1 MAGAPLTPHPM
12 EISQSRWNPRHLAIA
27 IALAAAGY
35 LGVALWGG
43 WNEMVAASRRVGVT
57 GICAALALSL
67 LNYCLRFVRWQ
78 LYLDALGHRIA
89 SRVSAPIY
97 FGGFALTVTPGKAG
111 EMMRSVLLKKHGV
124 PYAHSIAA
132 FMSERLSDLL
142 AIVLLA
148 LCGLYTYP
156 RASLAVLAGAGIGV
170 VALVFLSRRALPR
183 AGVRTSPWLSNG
195 RIGKFIQQAHAMLRA
210 ASQCHTPTLLWQSG
224 VLSVLAWSAEAVA
237 FFFILRWLGVDVQL
251 EFAVFVYAASI
262 LAGVITLLPGGLGGT
277 EAVMIALL
285 VGQGIPPGTAAAAT
299 MLIRLTT
306 LWFAVGLGAVALA
319 LQKSDRAKVQ

>member
-1 MAGAPLTPHPM
+1 M

-27 IALAAAGY
+27 MALAAAGY

-43 WNEMVAASRRVGVT
+43 WSEMIAAARRVGMA

-67 LNYCLRFVRWQ
+67 LNYYLRFVRWQ
-78 LYLDALGHRIA
+78 LYLRALGYRVA
-89 SRVSAPIY
+89 NRVSAPIY

-156 RASLAVLAGAGIGV
+156 RASLAVLAAASIGAF
-170 VALVFLSRRALPR
+170 ALVMLSRRELPR
-183 AGVRTSPWLSNG
+183 ATAQTSTSLASG
-195 RIGKFIQQAHAMLRA
+195 AIGKFIEQAHATLRA
-210 ASQCHTPTLLWQSG
+210 ARQCHTPTMLWQSG
-224 VLSVLAWSAEAVA
+224 VLSVLAWSAEAIA
-237 FFFILRWLGVDVQL
+237 LFLILRWLGADVPL
-251 EFAVFVYAASI
+251 EFAVFVYGASI

-285 VGQGIPPGTAAAAT
+285 VGQGIAPATAAAAT

-306 LWFAVGLGAVALA
+306 LWFAVGLGALALA
-319 LQKSDRAKVQ
+319 LQKSGRAQVQ

>member
-1 MAGAPLTPHPM
+1 M
-12 EISQSRWNPRHLAIA
+12 EISQYRWNPRHLAIA
-27 IALAAAGY
+27 MALAAAGY

-43 WNEMVAASRRVGVT
+43 WNEMVAASRRVGMA

-67 LNYCLRFVRWQ
+67 VNYGLRFVRWQ

-89 SRVSAPIY
+89 TRVSAPIY

-111 EMMRSVLLKKHGV
+111 EMMRSMLLKKHGV

-148 LCGLYTYP
+148 LCGLSTYP
-156 RASLAVLAGAGIGV
+156 RASLAVLAGACIGV
-170 VALVFLSRRALPR
+170 LALVILSRRELPR
-183 AGVRTSPWLSNG
+183 AGARTSTSLARG
-195 RIGKFIQQAHAMLRA
+195 RIGKFIQQARDMLRA
-210 ASQCHTPTLLWQSG
+210 ARQCHTPTLLWQSS

-237 FFFILRWLGVDVQL
+237 LFFILRWLGADVSL
-251 EFAVFVYAASI
+251 VFAVFVYAASI

-285 VGQGIPPGTAAAAT
+285 MWQGIPPGISAAAT

-306 LWFAVGLGAVALA
+306 LWFAVGLGALALA
-319 LQKSDRAKVQ
+319 FQKGDRARVT

>member
-1 MAGAPLTPHPM
+1 M

-27 IALAAAGY
+27 MALAAAGY
-35 LGVALWGG
+35 LGIALWGG
-43 WNEMVAASRRVGVT
+43 WNDMIEAARRVGLA

-67 LNYCLRFVRWQ
+67 LNYYLRFVRWQ
-78 LYLDALGHRIA
+78 LYLSALGYRIPN
-89 SRVSAPIY
+89 RVSAPIY

-142 AIVLLA
+142 AVVLLA

-156 RASLAVLAGAGIGV
+156 RASLAVLAGAIIGAC
-170 VALVFLSRRALPR
+170 ALVILSRRELPR
-183 AGVRTSPWLSNG
+183 AGAQSSTSMASG
-195 RIGKFIQQAHAMLRA
+195 AIGKIIQQVHATLRA
-210 ASQCHTPTLLWQSG
+210 ARECHTPTLLWQSG

-237 FFFILRWLGVDVQL
+237 LFFILRWLGADVPL
-251 EFAVFVYAASI
+251 EFAVFVYGASI

-285 VGQGIPPGTAAAAT
+285 VGQGIAPGTAAAAT

-306 LWFAVGLGAVALA
+306 LWFAVGLGALAMA

>member
-1 MAGAPLTPHPM
+1 M
-12 EISQSRWNPRHLAIA
+12 EISQYRWNPRHLAIA

-43 WNEMVAASRRVGVT
+43 WNEMVAASRRVGMA

-67 LNYCLRFVRWQ
+67 VNYYLRYVRWQ
-78 LYLDALGHRIA
+78 LYLGALDHRIA
-89 SRVSAPIY
+89 NRVSAPIY

-156 RASLAVLAGAGIGV
+156 RASLAVLAGACIGV
-170 VALVFLSRRALPR
+170 VALVILSRRELSR
-183 AGVRTSPWLSNG
+183 AGARTSTSLANG
-195 RIGKFIQQAHAMLRA
+195 RIGKFIQRAHAMLRA
-210 ASQCHTPTLLWQSG
+210 ARQCHTPTLLWQSAI
-224 VLSVLAWSAEAVA
+224 LSVLAWSAEAVA
-237 FFFILRWLGVDVQL
+237 LFFILRGLGADVPL
-251 EFAVFVYAASI
+251 VFAVFVYAASI

-285 VGQGIPPGTAAAAT
+285 VWHGLPPGIAAAAT

-306 LWFAVGLGAVALA
+306 LWFAVGLGALALA
-319 LQKSDRAKVQ
+319 LQKSDRARVQ